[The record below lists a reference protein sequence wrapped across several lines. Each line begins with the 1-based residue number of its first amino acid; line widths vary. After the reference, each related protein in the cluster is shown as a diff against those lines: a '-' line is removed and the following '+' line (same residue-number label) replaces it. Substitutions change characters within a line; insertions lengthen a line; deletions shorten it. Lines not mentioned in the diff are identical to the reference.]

1 MPLNTLAD
9 LVFDQLAPNVPGLV
23 LPVTATADGS
33 AVGTLRSA
41 MVGRPNKQVLRWQAF
56 RPDGSTAGPIWEYRT
71 DAAMDFLTP
80 EAAATL
86 RQQAAKEAQSLE
98 ANQ

>member
-9 LVFDQLAPNVPGLV
+9 LVFDQVTPDAPGLV

-41 MVGRPNKQVLRWQAF
+41 LVGRKLVLRWQAF
-56 RPDGSTAGPIWEYRT
+56 RPDGSVAGPIWTDRA

-80 EAAATL
+80 EAAAEL
-86 RQQAAKEAQSLE
+86 RAAALKAADTAQ
-98 ANQ
+98 